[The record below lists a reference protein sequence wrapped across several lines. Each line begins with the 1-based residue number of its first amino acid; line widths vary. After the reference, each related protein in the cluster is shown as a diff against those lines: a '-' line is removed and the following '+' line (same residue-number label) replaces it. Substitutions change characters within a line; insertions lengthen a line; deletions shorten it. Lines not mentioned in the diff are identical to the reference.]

1 MPLVS
6 RTFDQ
11 IINFTRTSAATF
23 TGSNGLV
30 QYTPQ
35 SVNLLTFTQEFDNAG
50 WTKTNATI
58 AANSLL
64 APDDTNTAD
73 TITAGA
79 ANATVLQSFT
89 ASAVPYTFSVWLR
102 RLTGTGNVEITVDG
116 TTYVAVAVTTTWT
129 RFSTTLTP
137 AAGARNAGIRVVTSA
152 DAVYAWG
159 AQLQTGS
166 TATTYTRNFGGL
178 FPPRFDFNP
187 VTLAPRGLLME
198 EQRAN
203 QLTYSEDITNG
214 VWLMLGTA
222 GASRAA
228 NAAVSPDGATT
239 ADRYSVGTGT
249 GAWYIANYANQSIVS
264 GQAYTFSVYIKA
276 NGLNFVFI
284 RPHNNN
290 GNFGASGFIVSLTDG
305 TITYPPAPTAPG
317 STGTA
322 TNVGNGWWLIT
333 ATSTA
338 NLTTATSGGPGI
350 WPCNGTAFSA
360 PGGGG
365 PASFTGDGTS
375 GVFIWGAQIETG
387 AFATSYIPTVA
398 SQVTRTGDFSLISD
412 PNFTP
417 WYSQPE
423 GTLFVEA
430 ESVVPIMPGAS
441 GLFIS
446 SSLSNGPSL
455 TNLVQTYT
463 AAGEWSVIGAT
474 PAGTQFAMSIPSS
487 YTPNTPAKFGFAYRV
502 NDFAAAVNNST
513 PVADTSGAVPTVSQF
528 NIGSLP
534 AGNQINGRI
543 RRIVFYPT
551 RLTNAQLQALTA

>member
-30 QYTPQ
+30 QNTPQ

-50 WTKTNATI
+50 WAKTNATI
-58 AANSLL
+58 AANSIA
-64 APDDTNTAD
+64 APDTTNTAD

-79 ANATVLQSFT
+79 ANATVLQAFT

-137 AAGARNAGIRVVTSA
+137 AAGTRNAGIRVVTSA

-178 FPPRFDFNP
+178 FPPRFDYNP

-198 EQRAN
+198 EQRSN
-203 QLTYSEDITNG
+203 LLTFSDQFNNAI
-214 VWLMLGTA
+214 W
-222 GASRAA
+222 GASNLTVVA
-228 NAAVSPDGATT
+228 NSSVSPDGTSNADLIYPTTSGLARILRSTAALVTSGVAYAQSVYVKAAGFRWVYLNGVNAASADNNAWFDLQTGTLGTVGATT
-239 ADRYSVGTGT
+239 TA
-249 GAWYIANYANQSIVS
+249 SI
-264 GQAYTFSVYIKA
+264 T
-276 NGLNFVFI
+276 
-284 RPHNNN
+284 P
-290 GNFGASGFIVSLTDG
+290 
-305 TITYPPAPTAPG
+305 
-317 STGTA
+317 
-322 TNVGNGWWLIT
+322 VGNGWFRISASGLAGTTNFFWVAPVDANGVI
-333 ATSTA
+333 TSTA
-338 NLTTATSGGPGI
+338 NGTNGILVWGGQLEA
-350 WPCNGTAFSA
+350 GTF
-360 PGGGG
+360 P
-365 PASFTGDGTS
+365 
-375 GVFIWGAQIETG
+375 
-387 AFATSYIPTVA
+387 TSYIPTVA

-417 WYSQPE
+417 WYNQSE
-423 GTLFVEA
+423 GSLFVDAESFGATTLIARSSVLSDGTLANLMQTYAGPTGWAV
-430 ESVVPIMPGAS
+430 GGDAS
-441 GLFIS
+441 GVSQF
-446 SSLSNGPSL
+446 
-455 TNLVQTYT
+455 NLGFFST
-463 AAGEWSVIGAT
+463 
-474 PAGTQFAMSIPSS
+474 
-487 YTPNTPAKFGFAYRV
+487 YTPNVPAKFAFAFRN
-502 NDFAAAVNNST
+502 NDFVATVNGAT
-513 PVADTSGAVPTVSQF
+513 PVADTSGTVPIVSQF

-534 AGNQINGRI
+534 AGNQFNGRI

-551 RLTNAQLQALTA
+551 RLTNAQLQALTT

>member
-50 WTKTNATI
+50 WAKTNATI
-58 AANSLL
+58 AANSIA
-64 APDDTNTAD
+64 APDTTNTAD

-79 ANATVLQSFT
+79 ANATVLQAFT

-178 FPPRFDFNP
+178 FPPRFDYDP
-187 VTLAPRGLLME
+187 ITLAPRGLLIE

-228 NAAVSPDGATT
+228 NVAVAPDGTTT
-239 ADRYSVGTGT
+239 ADSYSVGTGT
-249 GAWYIANYANQSIVS
+249 GAWYIANYANQNTVN

-284 RPHNNN
+284 RPHNNTTTLSL
-290 GNFGASGFIVSLTDG
+290 SGFIVDLISG
-305 TITYPPAPTAPG
+305 AISYPSPAAAPIT
-317 STGTA
+317 TGTA
-322 TNVGNGWWLIT
+322 TNVGNGWWRIT
-333 ATSTA
+333 ATSIA
-338 NLTTATSGGPGI
+338 SGSLAPTTGGPGI
-350 WPCNGTAFSA
+350 WPCASAAFAANGSF
-360 PGGGG
+360 

-375 GVFIWGAQIETG
+375 GVLIWGAQLETG

-398 SQVTRTGDFSLISD
+398 SQVTRTSDFTLISA

-417 WYSQPE
+417 WYNQSDGTFVTEYTMFALSTADNQEVVNTDDGSTANTIILRGNNGGGTTSATANTASVSQGFIDISGAAANTIQKTAYAVGFNNAALVRNG
-423 GTLFVEA
+423 GTVFA
-430 ESVVPIMPGAS
+430 DP
-441 GLFIS
+441 
-446 SSLSNGPSL
+446 
-455 TNLVQTYT
+455 TYT
-463 AAGEWSVIGAT
+463 VPVGQIRLGLGVRAL
-474 PAGTQFAMSIPSS
+474 
-487 YTPNTPAKFGFAYRV
+487 GFSFLNGHLRRV
-502 NDFAAAVNNST
+502 VY
-513 PVADTSGAVPTVSQF
+513 
-528 NIGSLP
+528 
-534 AGNQINGRI
+534 
-543 RRIVFYPT
+543 YPT
-551 RLTNAQLQALTA
+551 RLTNAQLQALTT

>member
-50 WTKTNATI
+50 WAKTNATI
-58 AANSLL
+58 AANSIA
-64 APDDTNTAD
+64 APDTTNTAD
-73 TITAGA
+73 TITANA
-79 ANATVLQSFT
+79 ANATVLQAFT

-137 AAGARNAGIRVVTSA
+137 SAGTRNAGIRVVTSA

-178 FPPRFDFNP
+178 FPPRFDYNP
-187 VTLAPRGLLME
+187 ITLAPRGLLME

-305 TITYPPAPTAPG
+305 TITYPSAPTAPG
-317 STGTA
+317 SIGTA

-375 GVFIWGAQIETG
+375 GVFIWGAQLETG

-417 WYSQPE
+417 WYNQSE
-423 GTLFVEA
+423 GSLFVDA
-430 ESVVPIMPGAS
+430 ESFGATTL
-441 GLFIS
+441 GIARS
-446 SSLSNGPSL
+446 SALSNGPTL
-455 TNLVQTYT
+455 TNLMQTYADVT
-463 AAGEWSVIGAT
+463 GWGVGGDASSV
-474 PAGTQFAMSIPSS
+474 PQFNLVLPST
-487 YTPNTPAKFGFAYRV
+487 YTPNVPAKFAFAFRN
-502 NDFAAAVNNST
+502 NDFVATVNGAT
-513 PVADTSGAVPTVSQF
+513 PVADTSGTVPVVSQF

-534 AGNQINGRI
+534 AGAQFNGRI

-551 RLTNAQLQALTA
+551 RLTNAQLQALTT